1 MKKFAICAMCALLLI
16 SSLAACGTPTAEPS
30 PSASPE
36 ASPEAT
42 PTSTPVSYDWD
53 AMYATYAPETVVM
66 TVNGEDVTWDE
77 YFYARYNDDVH

>member
-16 SSLAACGTPTAEPS
+16 TSLAACGTPTAEPS

-42 PTSTPVSYDWD
+42 PTSTPMSYDWD
-53 AMYATYAPETVVM
+53 ACMRLIPPRP
-66 TVNGEDVTWDE
+66 WS
-77 YFYARYNDDVH
+77 